1 MKFNKILRKWCQ
13 VWCPGPKERARMW
26 KVLKESFFSRYGQY
40 LKEADGMSEQY
51 AVEAETWL
59 IFLKWGKK
67 KELHVQACLNRQE
80 KLKQKK
86 MILKVVFKKHLG
98 QCLLVKSTN
107 RFWERRYADRER
119 ESWISS
125 EILSRMFRWYL
136 WGWYFGIKSLQTEIK
151 ICFWQC

>member
-59 IFLKWGKK
+59 IFLKWKK
-67 KELHVQACLNRQE
+67 KGITCSGMPKQAGKAE
-80 KLKQKK
+80 AK
-86 MILKVVFKKHLG
+86 
-98 QCLLVKSTN
+98 
-107 RFWERRYADRER
+107 EDD
-119 ESWISS
+119 
-125 EILSRMFRWYL
+125 
-136 WGWYFGIKSLQTEIK
+136 IKGGL
-151 ICFWQC
+151 